1 MRSFGVFT
9 CAYSVS
15 VFGTYLSLIAL
26 GLFTFHLT
34 DSALGT
40 GAVMALRVLSGFLCG
55 VPAGRLAGRFDRR
68 LMIGADLAQASA
80 MVALVVWP
88 GIAALLVACVVL
100 GAGNTVFTVALRS
113 GVPDMVGQRGRTR
126 ANGYLVT
133 GRAAATV
140 LGLASAATIIPIGG
154 FPAAFMINAVSFLCC
169 AAVVALLPWRAKAA
183 GAVSASPPGPRSP
196 LALGWIVICLLG
208 LRTADALGSASHNVA
223 LPVHAAESG
232 GVGFMSHFMTAWA
245 VGTLCAHPLVS
256 QWTKRSGSTP
266 SERAVAVGTCLMSV
280 SFIFAFAGLPTPL
293 MVTAAVVA
301 GLADG
306 VTEICYVSRL
316 QAMPHRQR
324 GPLFGLSASLETA
337 GFATGMVLAGF
348 LVEGLPVPIVI
359 AVFHGATFAAAAV
372 FLLLF
377 TLRANNSTTATTHTE
392 RTDHEDEHVAGAVP
406 RHASGADPG

>member
-1 MRSFGVFT
+1 MTRRSFVVFT

-15 VFGTYLSLIAL
+15 VFGTYLNLIAL
-26 GLFTFHLT
+26 SLFTFHLT

-40 GAVMALRVLSGFLCG
+40 GAVMALRVLSGFVCG
-55 VPAGRLAGRFDRR
+55 IPAGRLAGRFDRR

-80 MVALVVWP
+80 MVALVAWP
-88 GIAALLVACVVL
+88 GIPVLVVACVVL

-113 GVPDMVGQRGRTR
+113 GVPDMVGQGERTR

-154 FPAAFMINAVSFLCC
+154 FHTAFVVNAVSFLCC
-169 AAVVALLPWRAKAA
+169 AAVVALVPWRAKAA
-183 GAVSASPPGPRSP
+183 GVADASPPAPRSP

-223 LPVHAAESG
+223 LPVHAAEIG
-232 GVGFMSHFMTAWA
+232 AVGFMSQLMTAWA
-245 VGTLCAHPLVS
+245 IGTLCAHPLVS
-256 QWTKRSGSTP
+256 WWTRRTGSTP
-266 SERAVAVGTCLMSV
+266 SEQAIAVGTCLMSV
-280 SFIFAFAGLPTPL
+280 SFILAFAGLPTPL

-301 GLADG
+301 GVADG

-316 QAMPHRQR
+316 QAVPDRQR
-324 GPLFGLSASLETA
+324 GPLFGLSASVETA
-337 GFATGMVLAGF
+337 GFAIGMVLAGF
-348 LVEGLPVPIVI
+348 LVEALPVPIVI
-359 AVFHGATFAAAAV
+359 GVFHGTTFAAAAA

-377 TLRANNSTTATTHTE
+377 TLRDNHSTTRTKG
-392 RTDHEDEHVAGAVP
+392 TDHEDEHVAGAVP
-406 RHASGADPG
+406 RHAAGADRR